1 MRLIDVDA
9 IRIKPE
15 YMENIW
21 GIAMIRVEDLVRLLN
36 EQPTIP
42 HDMKWNPNCEDCLP
56 EGINDCIECHRQR
69 GQ

>member
-15 YMENIW
+15 YMEDIW

-42 HDMKWNPNCEDCLP
+42 HDDLP
-56 EGINDCIECHRQR
+56 KEQEVKYGLDKSIFPRLSLL
-69 GQ
+69 